1 VGRFSGVLLASDYDD
16 TLYNRSGLISPRNRA
31 ALQHFVEEGGLFT
44 ISTGR
49 SYINFAIQMERERL
63 PVNVPVV
70 LSNGAAIYDFQRGR
84 LLWQSPLPKEAAGH
98 LQLLCA
104 AYPQLGFEAY
114 YENEVYTFRA
124 NGVTRHHLKRCCLE
138 GLPREIQEMP
148 GPWVKVILQH
158 EDPAYLN
165 QVQEELCLVWGD
177 FYEVTFSNPYLL
189 EVTAKGANK
198 GSAVEWVAQEL
209 GIRGKDVYC
218 VGNGLNDI
226 SMLAVSAVPYA
237 PSDCY
242 QELKDW
248 GAVLL
253 PPCDEDCIAHLIGV
267 LEERYQDRKEP

>member
-1 VGRFSGVLLASDYDD
+1 MGRFSGVLLASDYDD
-16 TLYNRSGLISPRNRA
+16 TLYNRSGRISPRNRA

-165 QVQEELCLVWGD
+165 QVQEELCLVQPVPAGGD
-177 FYEVTFSNPYLL
+177 RQGRQQRQRRGMGGPGTGHPGRRCVLRGEWAQRYLHAGG
-189 EVTAKGANK
+189 VRGALR
-198 GSAVEWVAQEL
+198 AV
-209 GIRGKDVYC
+209 G
-218 VGNGLNDI
+218 
-226 SMLAVSAVPYA
+226 
-237 PSDCY
+237 
-242 QELKDW
+242 
-248 GAVLL
+248 LL
-253 PPCDEDCIAHLIGV
+253 PGAEGLGGGAAAAL
-267 LEERYQDRKEP
+267 R